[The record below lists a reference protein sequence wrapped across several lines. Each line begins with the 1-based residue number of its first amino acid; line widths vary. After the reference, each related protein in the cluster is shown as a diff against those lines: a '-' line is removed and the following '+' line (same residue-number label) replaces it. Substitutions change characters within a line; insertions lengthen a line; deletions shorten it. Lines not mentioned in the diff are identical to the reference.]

1 MRHLHDP
8 EFLRSALDYS
18 QTTGVFTWKVKPA
31 QCTQIGDVAGGI
43 NKRGRMMISYQRRLY
58 QAHRLAWLYVH
69 GSLPADQIDHIDG
82 DRLNNAIDNLREA
95 TNQQNAANRPALRTN
110 RHGAKGVAIARR
122 VRKPARYRARIRV
135 NNKLIHLG
143 YFPTSDE
150 AAAAYLSAA
159 KVHFGEFAC
168 GSQRPA

>member
-1 MRHLHDP
+1 MRTLHNI
-8 EFLRSALDYS
+8 EELRSVLTYCPA
-18 QTTGVFTWKVKPA
+18 TGAFHWKANVSRSM
-31 QCTQIGDVAGGI
+31 QAGSRAGNV
-43 NKRGRMMISYQRRLY
+43 NKKGRRLLAY
-58 QAHRLAWLYVH
+58 KGVRYMEARLAWAFVH
-69 GSLPADQIDHIDG
+69 GVWPADQIDHIDG
-82 DRLNNAIDNLREA
+82 DRLNNAINNLREA

-110 RHGAKGVAIARR
+110 RHGAKGVAINKR
-122 VRKPARYRARIRV
+122 VRKAARYRARIRV

-168 GSQRPA
+168 GSQRAA